1 MSIILSLASRLFRL
15 LSISSLWIAFVSA
28 FGPTL
33 IGEIYQIEV
42 KPAIPLIVFLVTF
55 AIYALDKV
63 SGSVEDL
70 LNTPDRAVL
79 SGHPVKRAAALSYA
93 VAIILVLAVDPPAL
107 PAVLIPGLAGILYTS
122 RIHGVRP
129 KDIPGCKNVVV
140 AASTAVCYA
149 GLLHACLSAYM
160 LIFLL
165 IWIDTVLFD
174 CRDVVG
180 DASSGVRTIPVL
192 LGPSRTL
199 ALVGGFNLL
208 LFAISPLVAAVGC
221 LLIVYFRKNRNV
233 LAYDLLVDGWM
244 MWSCIA
250 ILLFKFS

>member
-1 MSIILSLASRLFRL
+1 M
-15 LSISSLWIAFVSA
+15 
-28 FGPTL
+28 L
-33 IGEIYQIEV
+33 IGEICQIEV
-42 KPAIPLIVFLVTF
+42 NPAIPLIVFLVTF

-63 SGSVEDL
+63 SGSKEDL

-140 AASTAVCYA
+140 AVSTAVCYA

-174 CRDVVG
+174 LRDVVG
-180 DASSGVRTIPVL
+180 DASSGVRTLPVL
-192 LGPSRTL
+192 LGPSRMM
-199 ALVGGFNLL
+199 LVLIVFDAL
-208 LFAISPLVAAVGC
+208 LFAISPVVAAVGL

-244 MWSCIA
+244 MWSW
-250 ILLFKFS
+250 LLLHLF

>member
-1 MSIILSLASRLFRL
+1 MSIIFSLDLLFRY
-15 LSISSLWIAFVSA
+15 LSISSIWIASVSA
-28 FGPTL
+28 FGPML

-42 KPAIPLIVFLVTF
+42 DPAIPLVVFLVTF
-55 AIYALDKV
+55 SIYSLDKV

-70 LNTPDRAVL
+70 LNTPDRAAL
-79 SGHPVKRAAALSYA
+79 ARRPIKQLAAIAYVA
-93 VAIILVLAVDPPAL
+93 AIILTAWMDLSAL
-107 PAVLIPGLAGILYTS
+107 PAALIPGVAGGLYTS

-140 AASTAVCYA
+140 AASTAICYA
-149 GLLHACLSAYM
+149 GLLHACISAYM

-174 CRDVVG
+174 LRDVAG
-180 DASSGVRTIPVL
+180 DAASGVRTLPVL
-192 LGPSRTL
+192 LGPSRTM
-199 ALVGGFNLL
+199 LVLIGFDAL
-208 LFAISPLVAAVGC
+208 LFALSPLVAAVGL

-244 MWSCIA
+244 MWSY
-250 ILLFKFS
+250 LLFKFS